1 MIRYQQHVDSYEAL
15 TMSKLITIA
24 IFIQEKTYKMIF
36 MDNEAL
42 DTLLPYH
49 YIVSLKLCR
58 SVRRMYQKK
67 FIEKGKYHDQPSFR
81 ATGEIENNAKQI
93 YNDGG
98 PSLPMIKVSMRIRV
112 GRKPPML

>member
-1 MIRYQQHVDSYEAL
+1 MV
-15 TMSKLITIA
+15 
-24 IFIQEKTYKMIF
+24 F

-81 ATGEIENNAKQI
+81 VTAGDMKKMPNKSII
-93 YNDGG
+93 
-98 PSLPMIKVSMRIRV
+98 
-112 GRKPPML
+112 